1 MKIAG
6 IILSILVLMLNA
18 VPCCWDSDSKEEPL
32 EEHSGEES
40 CSPFLSCGS
49 CTGFALQ
56 EELPG
61 IDLYAQPSVSETIFP
76 ETPFQSDFSEAIWQP
91 PRFINELPLF

>member
-18 VPCCWDSDSKEEPL
+18 VPCCWLGDSNENPV

-49 CTGFALQ
+49 CTGFVLQ
-56 EELPG
+56 EELPVVNF
-61 IDLYAQPSVSETIFP
+61 YSQPSVSEIVFP
-76 ETPFQSDFSEAIWQP
+76 ENPFHSDFSEAIWQP
-91 PRFINELPLF
+91 PRL